1 MLVTGNQRIEEYIEI
16 LSSREP
22 IPGGGAASALAASL
36 GSALGSMVC
45 NLTKG
50 KKKYAEYEE
59 DILKILDTMEDKS
72 KQFIA
77 FADKDAEVF
86 YPLAKAYSEKVSEEE
101 MEQLL
106 FVAASVPL
114 HLMREIYDILASMDF
129 LAEHGS
135 TLAISDVGVGVSMLR
150 AGLNGAIMNVLINTK
165 MMKDEKKKQDLE
177 TEAKDILKEGILKA
191 DQIYGK
197 VLEKL

>member
-1 MLVTGNQRIEEYIEI
+1 MLVTGNRRIEEYIEI

>member
-1 MLVTGNQRIEEYIEI
+1 MLVTGNQRMEEYIEI
-16 LSSREP
+16 LSSKEP
-22 IPGGGAASALAASL
+22 IPGGGGASALAASL

-59 DILKILDTMEDKS
+59 DILKILGILEDKS
-72 KQFIA
+72 KRFIA

-114 HLMREIYDILASMDF
+114 HLMREIYDILPAMDF

-135 TLAISDVGVGVSMLR
+135 SLAISDVGVGVSMLR
-150 AGLNGAIMNVLINTK
+150 AGLSGAIMNVLINTK